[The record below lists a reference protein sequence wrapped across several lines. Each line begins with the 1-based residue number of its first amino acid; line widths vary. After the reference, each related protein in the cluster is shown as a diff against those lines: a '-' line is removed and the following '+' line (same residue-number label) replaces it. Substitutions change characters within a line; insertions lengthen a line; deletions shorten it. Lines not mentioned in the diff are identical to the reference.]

1 LSYIEQVLQPD
12 ETVLSW
18 THLHWFVYLRG
29 MFTIVIAFALIV
41 AGGVAS
47 PRSATILHFAA
58 AAAFLLGCW
67 LLFVAWLRR
76 MSTELAVTD
85 RRVIHKSGIFG
96 RTTHEMSLDK
106 VESVEVRQ
114 SLAGRLFNYGTVIV
128 RGTGS
133 TWEPFPRIADPLVFR
148 SSITAA

>member
-1 LSYIEQVLQPD
+1 MSYIEQVLQPD

-67 LLFVAWLRR
+67 LLFVA
-76 MSTELAVTD
+76 V
-85 RRVIHKSGIFG
+85 
-96 RTTHEMSLDK
+96 
-106 VESVEVRQ
+106 
-114 SLAGRLFNYGTVIV
+114 
-128 RGTGS
+128 
-133 TWEPFPRIADPLVFR
+133 
-148 SSITAA
+148 